1 MATLHQKGQDALA
14 FIAAFLKWVG
24 LAAAMGLVCGPAG
37 AVFHHCIAW
46 ASSLRSQHD
55 FVILLMPLGGVLI
68 VFLYKL
74 CRMEAG
80 MGTNQVISSIRSKE
94 KLPILMAPLIFI
106 ATVISQLV
114 GASTGREGAALQ
126 VGGSIG
132 SFLGR
137 RLRLDIK
144 DVHMLTLCGMSGVFA
159 ALFGTPLTATVFS
172 IEVISIGVLHY
183 AALIPCIV
191 CSITAYQIST
201 ALGTAPTVFALDI
214 PDFTALLSVK
224 VIVLA
229 ALCAVLSILFC
240 VLMKETQALAQKYL
254 KNEYVRIAAG
264 SAAVVAVT
272 YLLHTRAFNGA
283 GMEQITLAVAG
294 KAGAFDFLFKMLLTS
309 VSVAAGFKGGEIVP
323 TLMIG
328 ATFGCVAGPLLGLPA
343 GFAAAIGLICLFCSV
358 VNCPIA
364 SIMLSIE
371 LFGTGEILLFAVAC
385 CVSYMLSGYYGLYSS
400 QKIVYSKLTTEFV
413 DRTAQ

>member
-1 MATLHQKGQDALA
+1 M
-14 FIAAFLKWVG
+14 
-24 LAAAMGLVCGPAG
+24 
-37 AVFHHCIAW
+37 
-46 ASSLRSQHD
+46 
-55 FVILLMPLGGVLI
+55 
-68 VFLYKL
+68 
-74 CRMEAG
+74 
-80 MGTNQVISSIRSKE
+80 
-94 KLPILMAPLIFI
+94 
-106 ATVISQLV
+106 
-114 GASTGREGAALQ
+114 
-126 VGGSIG
+126 
-132 SFLGR
+132 
-137 RLRLDIK
+137 DIK